1 MKSIVVVVIECSSSP
16 SAVDGKKLVQILPS
30 PKLTIL
36 AFRCGLPLIV
46 AALTENNNV
55 SPYDE
60 LSCCSWYGFCT
71 GSVNVRVEPFPSWLF
86 SAHILPP

>member
-16 SAVDGKKLVQILPS
+16 VSCGWKEACSNPTQSKINH
-30 PKLTIL
+30 L
-36 AFRCGLPLIV
+36 AFRCGLPLVV

-60 LSCCSWYGFCT
+60 LSCCSWYGFCI
-71 GSVNVRVEPFPSWLF
+71 GSVNVKVEPFPSLLF